1 MDNTTIIKKYLNA
14 MFKKNKINYKF
25 AFETTLAHK
34 TKTIPKPK
42 RRTFPYKVKEQDPWP
57 VDPFE

>member
-14 MFKKNKINYKF
+14 MFKKNQINYKF
-25 AFETTLAHK
+25 AFETTLPPK
-34 TKTIPKPK
+34 TKNTPKTK
-42 RRTFPYKVKEQDPWP
+42 RRTFPYRVEEPDPWP